1 MQTQTCLESDV
12 AISKNEVLN
21 VKPLYNVL
29 RSQYLV
35 LKGIISLVK
44 VDYHACVTECLAYVG
59 RFVGVTEYYAGF
71 VLMSEEGKRSVW

>member
-21 VKPLYNVL
+21 VKPLHHCFAVSVL
-29 RSQYLV
+29 DA
-35 LKGIISLVK
+35 KGIISLVK